1 MIRGQLS
8 FLILGVL
15 AVQKHVVNI
24 MINQISDKADRGE
37 ELAPAEIQAL
47 LEISDPAE
55 LQALYDCAYRVKTKN
70 VGQVAYFR
78 GIIECS
84 NICIKDCCY
93 CGIRKSN
100 TQVER
105 FQMDEEEIVR
115 EALWAFENEY
125 GSVVIQS
132 GERQDAAFIEMIER
146 VVRRIKKET
155 GGKLGITLS
164 LGEQTEET
172 YRRWREAGAHRYL
185 LRIETTNP
193 KLYRK
198 LHPEDHDLEER
209 KHCLALLKKTGWQ
222 VGTGVMMALPG
233 QTSEDLVNDILFMKK
248 IDVDMIGM
256 GPYIP
261 HRDTPMGEKIPPYT
275 DEQKMNALTLGLKM
289 IAVTR
294 IVLKDINIAA
304 ATALQALEHTGREM
318 GLKCGAN
325 VIMPN
330 VTETGFRPNYTLYD
344 NKPCTDE
351 NSSMCRG
358 CLSRRITGIG
368 ETIGFNEWGDS
379 KHYSERV
386 KKELAP

>member
-1 MIRGQLS
+1 
-8 FLILGVL
+8 
-15 AVQKHVVNI
+15 
-24 MINQISDKADRGE
+24 MINKIFEKADRDE
-37 ELAPAEIQAL
+37 DLTPAEMNAL
-47 LEISDPAE
+47 LSISDPAE
-55 LQALYDCAYRVKTKN
+55 LQALYDCAYRVKARH
-70 VGQVAYFR
+70 VGKIAYFR

-84 NICIKDCCY
+84 NICVKDCYY

-100 TQVER
+100 KNVER

-115 EALWAFENEY
+115 EALWAFDNEY
-125 GSVVIQS
+125 GSAVIQS
-132 GERQDAAFIEMIER
+132 GERQDAAYIDMIER
-146 VVRRIKKET
+146 VLKRVKEQT

-193 KLYRK
+193 TLYRK
-198 LHPEDHDLEER
+198 LHPEDHDLEAR
-209 KHCLALLKKTGWQ
+209 KHCLALLKKTGYQ
-222 VGTGVMMALPG
+222 VGTGVMMGLPG
-233 QTSEDLVNDILFMKK
+233 QTTDDLVNDILFMKE

-261 HRDTPMGEKIPPYT
+261 HSDTPMGKEIPPYT
-275 DEQKMNALTLGLKM
+275 EEQKQAALTLGLKM

-330 VTETGFRPNYTLYD
+330 VTETEFRPNYTLYD
-344 NKPCTDE
+344 NKPCLDE

-358 CLSRRITGIG
+358 CLTRRIQGIG

-379 KHYSERV
+379 KHYAKRIKNGAA
-386 KKELAP
+386 KKPPR

>member
-1 MIRGQLS
+1 
-8 FLILGVL
+8 
-15 AVQKHVVNI
+15 
-24 MINQISDKADRGE
+24 MINQILEKVDRNE
-37 ELAPAEIQAL
+37 ELTPEEIKAL
-47 LEISDPAE
+47 LEISDPDE
-55 LQALYDCAYRVKTKN
+55 LQALYDCAYRVKERA
-70 VGQVAYFR
+70 VGKIAYFR

-84 NICIKDCCY
+84 NICIKDCYY

-100 TQVER
+100 ANVER
-105 FQMDEEEIVR
+105 FQMSEEEIIR
-115 EALWAFENEY
+115 EAIWAFENEY
-125 GSVVIQS
+125 GSAVIQS
-132 GERQDAAFIEMIER
+132 GERQDAAYIDMIER
-146 VVRRIKKET
+146 VVKTVKERT

-172 YRRWREAGAHRYL
+172 YRRWRDAGAHRYL

-193 KLYRK
+193 ELYKK
-198 LHPEDHDLEER
+198 LHPADHSLKAR

-222 VGTGVMMALPG
+222 VGTGVMMGLPG
-233 QTSEDLVNDILFMKK
+233 QTAEDLTNDILFMKE

-261 HRDTPMGEKIPPYT
+261 HRDTPMGKEVPPYT
-275 DEQKMNALTLGLKM
+275 DEQKQAALTLGLKM

-330 VTETGFRPNYTLYD
+330 VTETEYRPNYTLYD

-358 CLSRRITGIG
+358 CLSRRIQGIG

-379 KHYSERV
+379 KHYFRRTG
-386 KKELAP
+386 KK

>member
-1 MIRGQLS
+1 MIET
-8 FLILGVL
+8 ILEKV
-15 AVQKHVVNI
+15 
-24 MINQISDKADRGE
+24 DRDE
-37 ELAPAEIQAL
+37 ELIPAEIKTL

-55 LQALYDCAYRVKTKN
+55 LQALYDCAYRVKERE
-70 VGQVAYFR
+70 VGKVAYFR
-78 GIIECS
+78 GLIECS
-84 NICIKDCCY
+84 NICVKDCYY

-100 TQVER
+100 KNVER
-105 FQMDEEEIVR
+105 FQMDEEEMVR
-115 EALWAFENEY
+115 EAIWSYENEY
-125 GSVVIQS
+125 GSAVIQA
-132 GERQDAAFIEMIER
+132 GERKDPAFIDMIER
-146 VVRRIKKET
+146 VVKTVKEKT

-185 LRIETTNP
+185 LRIETTSP
-193 KLYRK
+193 DLYRK
-198 LHPEDHDLEER
+198 LHPEDHYLEER

-222 VGTGVMMALPG
+222 VGTGVMMGLPE
-233 QTSEDLVNDILFMKK
+233 QTSEDLVNDILFMKE
-248 IDVDMIGM
+248 IDVDMVGM

-261 HRDTPMGEKIPPYT
+261 HRDTPMGAEIPPYT
-275 DEQKMNALTLGLKM
+275 DEQKEAALTLGLKM

-318 GLKCGAN
+318 GLRCGAN

-330 VTETGFRPNYTLYD
+330 VTETEFRPSYTLYD
-344 NKPCTDE
+344 DKPCTNE

-358 CLSRRITGIG
+358 CLTRRITGIG

-379 KHYSERV
+379 PHYARRAG
-386 KKELAP
+386 K